1 MEQWWDLEF
10 LTHQDKLLEASRPS
24 FRHETSANH
33 TNAEAA
39 ENKSKHTQ
47 IQKKQRTMSGILRQ
61 REGLNDQING
71 RGTGEQTKESHFF
84 SSAAHKNRYL
94 TLSAL
99 LALGR
104 TPSVPVPQVRLK
116 LPRGPVPAST
126 NTATSLSLRNH
137 KARRR

>member
-1 MEQWWDLEF
+1 
-10 LTHQDKLLEASRPS
+10 
-24 FRHETSANH
+24 
-33 TNAEAA
+33 
-39 ENKSKHTQ
+39 
-47 IQKKQRTMSGILRQ
+47 MSGILLQ
-61 REGLNDQING
+61 LQAPNDHINDYG